1 MKKNSIYT
9 SQHFTFGYQNVIWQ
23 KIEKKIV
30 FLPIENLVYMHK
42 QVCICTC
49 SFGPK
54 KNQLFFINYKTMNL
68 NGALII
74 FLRVAQKYLKGLIF
88 KRIPLQL
95 LPRYYNMLGH
105 LKFTDISS
113 LEQPLL

>member
-1 MKKNSIYT
+1 
-9 SQHFTFGYQNVIWQ
+9 
-23 KIEKKIV
+23 
-30 FLPIENLVYMHK
+30 MHK

-49 SFGPK
+49 SFGPQ